1 MPFQLRIVRGPH
13 AGVDRRDLRLRI
25 EAMMRARN
33 LDTEEVSFLLT
44 DDKQIHK
51 LNREYRGFD
60 KPTDVLAFALSEG
73 EPMPNSEGL
82 LGDVIVSVET
92 ARRQAR
98 TAKRPLVDELAM
110 LLAHGLLHLLGYDH
124 RTAKEDR
131 VMRAETTRLTDL
143 ADLAAAPKPR
153 AKKRPASS
161 HNEETTGAGKRPT
174 RAKGKASQTARARLN
189 A

>member
-13 AGVDRRDLRLRI
+13 AGVVRSDLRLRI

-33 LDTEEVSFLLT
+33 LENEEASFLLT

-51 LNREYRGFD
+51 LNLEYRGFD

-73 EPMPNSEGL
+73 EPMPNSAGL

-98 TAKRPLVDELAM
+98 EAKRPLVDELSM

-131 VMRAETTRLTDL
+131 VMRAETDRLTAA
-143 ADLAAAPKPR
+143 ADDAVATRGARAKRATKAAAPR
-153 AKKRPASS
+153 
-161 HNEETTGAGKRPT
+161 HNEGNGPARKRPT
-174 RAKGKASQTARARLN
+174 RPKGKARKAP
-189 A
+189 

>member
-1 MPFQLRIVRGPH
+1 VPFHLRIVRGPH
-13 AGVDRRDLRLRI
+13 AGVVRRDLRLRI

-73 EPMPNSEGL
+73 EPMPGSEGL

-98 TAKRPLVDELAM
+98 AAKRPLVDELSM

-131 VMRAETTRLTDL
+131 VMRAETTRLTD
-143 ADLAAAPKPR
+143 AAEKAAAPPR
-153 AKKRPASS
+153 SPPKRRASL
-161 HNEETTGAGKRPT
+161 HNEETKAPRKRPT
-174 RAKGKASQTARARLN
+174 RTKGKVRDTA
-189 A
+189 